1 MKMTTS
7 ENQHRA
13 LGLVTDATLRGDIED
28 LLPDYDFHWGL
39 ELRGAIH
46 RAAELRPSM
55 LLIDIDDED
64 SNWREIVVALRS
76 NPATRRIPMLGLTA
90 EVSENT
96 IKIAASSDISGPLPV
111 DVLKKRLPDWAS
123 RRARVWD
130 EDYYGALASRCDEE
144 LPELAKKGIQLFDA
158 HDFWNAHE
166 TLEEAWIAVRPHP
179 VGEVYRSILQV
190 GVAYY
195 QIERQNYMGAIKMF
209 LRAIQWLDPLP
220 DMCQGV
226 DIAQF
231 KKDAAASRAAL
242 ESLGADRIAEF
253 DRALFKPVPL
263 IYP

>member
-1 MKMTTS
+1 MKMTIS
-7 ENQHRA
+7 EKQHRA
-13 LGLVTDATLRGDIED
+13 LGLVKDAALRANIEG
-28 LLPDYDFHWGL
+28 LLPDYDFDWGL
-39 ELRGAIH
+39 ELRGAIN

-55 LLIDIDDED
+55 LLIDINDEE

-76 NPATRRIPMLGLTA
+76 NPATRRIPMLALTA
-90 EVSENT
+90 EMSDHAT
-96 IKIAASSDISGPLPV
+96 QIAASADIYGPLPV
-111 DVLKKRLPDWAS
+111 DALKKRLPDWAS

-130 EDYYGALASRCDEE
+130 EDYYGALASRCDDP
-144 LPELAKKGIQLFDA
+144 LPELAKKGIALFDA

-179 VGEVYRSILQV
+179 IGEVYRSILQV

-195 QIERQNYMGAIKMF
+195 QIERQNYRGAIKMF

-220 DMCQGV
+220 DVCQGV

-242 ESLGADRIAEF
+242 VAWPMRRISRNWANC
-253 DRALFKPVPL
+253 RRWAS
-263 IYP
+263 